1 MRIGEL
7 AERTGTSR
15 RLLRHYEDQGLNVL
29 VNFPYRGER

>member
-15 RLLRHYEDQGLNVL
+15 RLLRYYEEQDLIAPDRSANG
-29 VNFPYRGER
+29 